1 MLGLGA
7 VDPEEPEAE
16 VGEPSDVGGGGG
28 VGAGGGGVAVFET
41 VIVIVEEVVST
52 PPASRAR
59 ADQVW
64 VPFGTYLLYHVTV
77 YGAMVSSGPKFIP
90 LRMN

>member
-16 VGEPSDVGGGGG
+16 VGEPSDVG
-28 VGAGGGGVAVFET
+28 GGGGVAVFET